1 MKLRRLLFATDF
13 SAASEQAREVA
24 FALATTFDADLT
36 VLHVLEPPPYPYPL
50 SLVES
55 ARSVVGAELDRVT
68 DALRH
73 DGVRAERMLL
83 EGSPAAEIIAT
94 AEEHGL
100 DWIVLGTHGRRAI
113 TRLLMGSVSE
123 RVVRLSR
130 VPVLTVP
137 SPPGDTGGSARG

>member
-1 MKLRRLLFATDF
+1 LLFATDF

-24 FALATTFDADLT
+24 FALAKTFDADLT

-50 SLVES
+50 WLAES
-55 ARSVVGAELDRVT
+55 ARAVVAAELDRVT

-73 DGVRAERMLL
+73 GGVRAERLLL

-137 SPPGDTGGSARG
+137 SLRGDTGGSARG